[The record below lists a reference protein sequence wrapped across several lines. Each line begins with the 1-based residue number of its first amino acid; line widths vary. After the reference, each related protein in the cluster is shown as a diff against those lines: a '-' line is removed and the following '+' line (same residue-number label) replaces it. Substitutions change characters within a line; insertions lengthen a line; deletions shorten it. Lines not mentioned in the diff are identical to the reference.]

1 MLISEL
7 ISMHGI
13 SYVLFNY
20 VSSQAVEIKCTLD
33 SFFLFPLVSLIFQLI
48 NYIILSWVWNNALK
62 YNNYTDLSS
71 VEQSPSL
78 KNNGKFIDSSL
89 FSEKRLGSL
98 EAFLSTGQNSWWRIV
113 FIIISL

>member
-33 SFFLFPLVSLIFQLI
+33 SFFFISFGQL
-48 NYIILSWVWNNALK
+48 NFSAHKLYHNKL
-62 YNNYTDLSS
+62 S
-71 VEQSPSL
+71 VEQCPQ
-78 KNNGKFIDSSL
+78 I
-89 FSEKRLGSL
+89 
-98 EAFLSTGQNSWWRIV
+98 
-113 FIIISL
+113 